1 MRYFLGK
8 DPVSGISRYMEYDS
22 LTDTTTE
29 YAEQDIGHE
38 VEASKQLQNDDDF
51 WKQGVKDEFAMYA
64 HIPAIL
70 LERWAMEG
78 VDINDAKALVK
89 KVNHP
94 DYAYLRTTTKRHA

>member
-1 MRYFLGK
+1 VKYFLGK
-8 DPVSGISRYMEYDS
+8 DPISGISRYMEYDS

-29 YAEQDIGHE
+29 YAEQDIAHE
-38 VEASKQLQNDDDF
+38 VEASKQLQNNDEF

-70 LERWAMEG
+70 LEKWAMEG
-78 VDINDAKALVK
+78 VDINDAKALIK
-89 KVNHP
+89 KVNNP

>member
-1 MRYFLGK
+1 VKYFLGK
-8 DPVSGISRYMEYDS
+8 DPISGISRYMEYDS

-29 YAEQDIGHE
+29 YAEQDIAQE
-38 VEASKQLQNDDDF
+38 VEASKQLQNNDEF

-70 LERWAMEG
+70 LEKWAMEG
-78 VDINDAKALVK
+78 VDINDAKALIK
-89 KVNHP
+89 KVNNP